1 MNVLFLCHLIFLW
14 PSIGIFDLL
23 AAPSRPIKDRGHIQ
37 YLHLAPSGFD
47 LSTLDDIDVCDRL
60 PDRWLRLALAGI
72 GSVGRYLQLCC
83 RSYPPKG
90 CFLVYRALKDIHDPG
105 L

>member
-1 MNVLFLCHLIFLW
+1 VLFLYYPVFLW
-14 PSIGIFDLL
+14 TPPGISDLL
-23 AAPSRPIKDRGHIQ
+23 VDPGWSAKDRGHIQ

-90 CFLVYRALKDIHDPG
+90 CFLVYRALKDIHGPG